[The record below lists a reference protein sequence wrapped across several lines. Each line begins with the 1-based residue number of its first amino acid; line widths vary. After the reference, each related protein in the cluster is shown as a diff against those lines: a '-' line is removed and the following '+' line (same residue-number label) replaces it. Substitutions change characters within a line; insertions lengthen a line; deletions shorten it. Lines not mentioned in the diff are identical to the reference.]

1 MCARFIGIAEE
12 PYIDEARS
20 RRIVPEMLIERLQVD
35 SFVVPPPRPSWLLY
49 RIMGYRA
56 WELRSF
62 NHLSSHIKGRPPP
75 SNALQLPPSN
85 LFQSVRGTIRAARAP
100 APTLTVSAV

>member
-35 SFVVPPPRPSWLLY
+35 SFVVPPPRPDSLLD
-49 RIMGYRA
+49 RILGYRA
-56 WELRSF
+56 WEFRSF
-62 NHLSSHIKGRPPP
+62 NCLFSDRVDGSDTVDGRMGNFSISP
-75 SNALQLPPSN
+75 L
-85 LFQSVRGTIRAARAP
+85 
-100 APTLTVSAV
+100 

>member
-35 SFVVPPPRPSWLLY
+35 SFVVPPPRPGWLLY

-56 WELRSF
+56 GELRSF
-62 NHLSSHIKGRPPP
+62 NRLSSDRVDTSDTLDNQSGNSSIT
-75 SNALQLPPSN
+75 AL
-85 LFQSVRGTIRAARAP
+85 
-100 APTLTVSAV
+100 